1 MNREKSSQVP
11 FQKQEVQEYE
21 KKRYRGLDQIIVHK
35 REQKILKKMLKI
47 AEVKNRIVL
56 DIPCGYGRFSGLL
69 YERDFSIVNSD
80 LSLSMVERAVETSL
94 KFGGFPSWGIAAN
107 AKEGLPFK
115 DHTFGLIL
123 CIRFFHHIH
132 DKNERIEVLKEFSRA
147 SSRWV
152 IVSYYQM
159 NSLHRIQ
166 RKIRKAFKKSRTR
179 ISMVTRQDF
188 KDDVREGGLSFVK
201 VFPLLRGIHAQH
213 IALLKIPK
221 T

>member
-1 MNREKSSQVP
+1 MREKSSQIP

-35 REQKILKKMLKI
+35 REQKILKKILRAVESENK
-47 AEVKNRIVL
+47 IVL
-56 DIPCGYGRFSGLL
+56 DIPCGYGRFSDLL
-69 YERDFSIVNSD
+69 HEKGFSITNCD
-80 LSLSMVERAVETSL
+80 ISLSMVERAVEKSQ
-94 KFGGFPSWGIAAN
+94 KFRGFPSWGIIAN
-107 AKEGLPFK
+107 AKEGLPLK
-115 DHTFGLIL
+115 DYTFGLIL
-123 CIRFFHHIH
+123 CMRFFHHIH
-132 DKNERIEVLKEFSRA
+132 DKNERIAVLKEFSRVSA
-147 SSRWV
+147 RWV

-166 RKIRKAFKKSRTR
+166 RKIRKALKKSRTR
-179 ISMVTRQDF
+179 ISMITRQDF
-188 KDDVREGGLSFVK
+188 KDNVRSGGLSVIK